1 MPQDRSIDSMTL
13 RDFSIPLAPK
23 LNGTLNLQKV
33 FSSPELEFFIM
44 LSSAANIV
52 GTRGQANYNAGNAV
66 QDGLAQ
72 IQSRTADKT
81 HYLTFSPSM
90 VEGTSAVQ
98 NIEIRKALQRSG
110 LDLVKEGDIDAIF
123 DYILSPTARK
133 DRIAHMTAG
142 FDASSIAQ
150 ATTVNGTILS
160 PFFTHVQVNKA
171 SGPAISTP
179 SVNSQQKKP
188 LAFDIFNASPEDA
201 LAYTTAAVSKKLSAL
216 AYVDVATMDLEKP
229 ISDFG
234 LDSLIAIE
242 MRNWIKREFK
252 ASLQSL
258 EILNEQG
265 VKVLAQKILSRAN
278 GTKVTGIATP

>member
-1 MPQDRSIDSMTL
+1 MTL
-13 RDFSIPLAPK
+13 RDFSIPLAAK
-23 LNGTLNLQKV
+23 LNGTLNLHKA
-33 FSSPELEFFIM
+33 FSSPDLEFFIM

-72 IQSRTADKT
+72 LQSLTTDRT
-81 HYLTFSPSM
+81 HYLSFSPSM

-110 LDLVKEGDIDAIF
+110 LDLLKERDIDVIF
-123 DYILSPTARK
+123 DYMLSPTARK
-133 DRIAHMTAG
+133 DRIAHLTAG

-150 ATTVNGTILS
+150 ATTANGTINS
-160 PFFTHVQVNKA
+160 PFFTHVQVNEL
-171 SGPAISTP
+171 SSQTISTP
-179 SVNSQQKKP
+179 SVDSQQKKP
-188 LAFDIFNASPEDA
+188 SAFDISISSPEDA
-201 LAYTTAAVSKKLSAL
+201 LAYTTAALSKKLSAL
-216 AYVDVATMDLEKP
+216 AYLDAETMDLEKP

-242 MRNWIKREFK
+242 LRNWIKREFK

-258 EILNEQG
+258 EILNELG
-265 VKVLAQKILSRAN
+265 VKVLAQKILSRAVRP
-278 GTKVTGIATP
+278 KVTETATP